1 MNSEL
6 RSAIQRFEA
15 SGGAEAVETIRLIA
29 SRGDPDALNALAI
42 LTWSG
47 NQVASDPA
55 RGRLLFQYAA
65 SLGHAQAALTTT
77 NLLATGIAGERNWSG
92 AIERLED
99 EAAVIPQRRKALDLI
114 RRMAIDANGDP
125 VATAEPEQLSDLPL
139 VRHYH
144 QLLTPEECAYL
155 IEIASPGYQPS
166 MVYTTTR
173 EMVRDTIRTSDGST
187 IYWLIE
193 DPAVH
198 ALNRRIAAITQ
209 TTFEQGE
216 ALQALRYAPGQE
228 YRPHFDFVEGA
239 ENPRIWT
246 ALIYL
251 NDDYEGGETAF
262 VRTGLKVRG
271 HLGDVLLFRNTGEGD
286 RPEPLS
292 EHAGLPVTGGTKFL
306 ATRWVR
312 KLRWVP

>member
-1 MNSEL
+1 MNDQL
-6 RSAIQRFEA
+6 RQAIARFEA
-15 SGGAEAVETIRLIA
+15 GDGAEAVGTIRQIA
-29 SRGDPDALNALAI
+29 SQGDPDALNALAI

-47 NQVASDPA
+47 NQVESDPP

-65 SLGHAQAALTTT
+65 SLGNAPAALTTT
-77 NLLATGIAGERNWSG
+77 NLMASGIAGERNWPM

-99 EAAVIPQRRKALDLI
+99 EARLIPQRRKALDLI
-114 RRMAIDANGDP
+114 RNMPIDANGDFTG
-125 VATAEPEQLSDLPL
+125 AADSDLLSERPEARL
-139 VRHYH
+139 FR
-144 QLLTPEECAYL
+144 QLLSPEECAYL
-155 IEIASPGYQPS
+155 IDIASPGYQPS
-166 MVYTTTR
+166 TVYNEQR
-173 EMVRDTIRTSDGST
+173 RLVRDTIRTSDGST

-193 DPAVH
+193 DPAIH
-198 ALNRRIAAITQ
+198 ALNRRIAAITGSS
-209 TTFEQGE
+209 FEQGE

-251 NDDYEGGETAF
+251 NDDYDGGETAF

-271 HLGDVLLFRNTGEGD
+271 RLGDVLLFRNTGAGD
-286 RPEPLS
+286 APDPLS
-292 EHAGLPVTGGTKFL
+292 EHAGLPVTRGTKFL

-312 KLRWVP
+312 RNRWTP